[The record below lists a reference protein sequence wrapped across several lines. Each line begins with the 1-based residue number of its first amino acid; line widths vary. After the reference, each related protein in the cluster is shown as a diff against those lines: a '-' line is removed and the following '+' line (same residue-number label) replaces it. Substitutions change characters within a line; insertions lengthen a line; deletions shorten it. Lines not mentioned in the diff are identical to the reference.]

1 MINQWEIYMCHING
15 KDKDEKNLKP
25 VLILS
30 NNAVNH
36 TLSIATVLP
45 ISPINKG
52 DKVYPTE
59 IVLPVRI
66 SQLPKEAVV
75 MIQQIQTIPQS
86 NLEKKLTTVEDQECK
101 DQIKQALMNYFEMDE
116 E

>member
-1 MINQWEIYMCHING
+1 MINKWDIYLCQLSG
-15 KDKDEKNLKP
+15 KSNDEKSLKP
-25 VLILS
+25 VLVIS

-36 TLSIATVLP
+36 TLSLVTVLP
-45 ISPINKG
+45 ISLINKG

-59 IVLPVRI
+59 ISLPAKI
-66 SQLPKEAVV
+66 SQLSKESVV
-75 MIQQIQTIPQS
+75 MVQQIQTIPQS
-86 NLEKKLTTVEDQECK
+86 KMEKKLTTVEDQEFK